1 MMKDLST
8 DEATKDLI
16 TDGSEK
22 ENGIVRNLY
31 WLHFGGAGCSGFFSR
46 YETLKETGGS
56 SDQIQSGNRPLPRR
70 P

>member
-31 WLHFGGAGCSGFFSR
+31 WLHFGGAGCSGFFF
-46 YETLKETGGS
+46 K
-56 SDQIQSGNRPLPRR
+56 I
-70 P
+70 

>member
-22 ENGIVRNLY
+22 ENDGIVRNLY
-31 WLHFGGAGCSGFFSR
+31 WLHFGGAGCSGYLRIFF
-46 YETLKETGGS
+46 K
-56 SDQIQSGNRPLPRR
+56 I
-70 P
+70 